1 MENVNMSVKGN
12 ILTIEI
18 DLTKDLGKSASG
30 KTNVVAT
37 TRGNVPVPGHEEIKI
52 GINAYKK

>member
-1 MENVNMSVKGN
+1 MENVKMSVSGN

-37 TRGNVPVPGHEEIKI
+37 TRGNVSVPGHEGIKI
-52 GINAYKK
+52 GVNVYKK